1 MASLHSV
8 PAGIGPAVRRFGPS
22 LLRLAAGV
30 TVLWFL
36 VRQLGA
42 APFEDGLRAVTWQ
55 AVVAAVTLTALTTVC
70 SAWRWR
76 VVARALG
83 VDIGLPGAAGAYY
96 RSLFLNSVLPGG
108 ILGDV
113 HRAVMHGRR
122 AGDVARGVRAV
133 AWERLCGQVIQAVVT
148 AVVLLTL
155 PSPVRPALPYVL
167 AGIAGVAGCAAL
179 VVRGAARRGRS
190 RLTRAARAIA
200 ADLRRGLLARGVW
213 PQLTLAS
220 VLVVA
225 GHTATFVIA
234 ARVAGCTAPLGELV
248 ALLMVV
254 QTAAVIPLSIGGWG
268 PREGAA
274 AWAFAAAGLGAATGV
289 TVATLYAVLML
300 AAVAPGAGLLLRDAV
315 RRRRGRGHPGEPS
328 RTRSGAADDGGCS
341 RGLTARPVT
350 GAVQAAAIRRR
361 IRIPLRLADGYSTT
375 ATVVTFTGLADAQ
388 QHVALELGQ
397 PAAARLP
404 LVRLHSE
411 CLTGDVF
418 GSQRCDCGPQL
429 REAVERIT
437 KHGGYVLYLRQEG
450 RGIGLYDKLDAYALQ
465 DRGLDTYDANLALGH
480 RADERDYTS
489 AAQMLHALGASR
501 IALLSNNPDKGAQL
515 ARLGITI
522 ARHVP
527 TALHLTET
535 NAAYLTTKARR
546 GGHDLLS
553 RSLDRAAEP
562 HQQVGAPG
570 TRSASRASGP
580 RNQAGGRCRPAHPRP
595 VACRARPASRPGP
608 PVPPSPGDSATR
620 PGSC

>member
-1 MASLHSV
+1 MTPLHSV

-30 TVLWFL
+30 IVLWFL
-36 VRQLGA
+36 VRQLGT
-42 APFEDGLRAVTWQ
+42 APFEDGLRAVTWP

-83 VDIGLPGAAGAYY
+83 ADIDLPGATGAYY

-113 HRAVMHGRR
+113 HRAVTHGRR
-122 AGDVARGVRAV
+122 AGDVAQGVRAV

-179 VVRGAARRGRS
+179 VVGVAARRGRS
-190 RLTRAARAIA
+190 RPARAARAIA
-200 ADLRRGLLARGVW
+200 ADLRRGLLVAGVW
-213 PQLTLAS
+213 PQVTLAS
-220 VLVVA
+220 LLVVA

-234 ARVAGCTAPLGELV
+234 ARVAGCTAPLGELI

-254 QTAAVIPLSIGGWG
+254 QIAAGIPLSVGGWG
-268 PREGAA
+268 PREGVA
-274 AWAFAAAGLGAATGV
+274 AWAFAAAGLGAANGV
-289 TVATLYAVLML
+289 TAATLYAVIML
-300 AAVAPGAGLLLRDAV
+300 AAVAPGAGLLLGDAV
-315 RRRRGRGHPGEPS
+315 RRRRGRGHPGES
-328 RTRSGAADDGGCS
+328 REPDPAPLTKEAVRGLPALPATGDRPWRAADEALDLA
-341 RGLTARPVT
+341 RGRTARPVT
-350 GAVQAAAIRRR
+350 RAVQAAAIRRR
-361 IRIPLRLADGYSTT
+361 IRIPLRLADDYSTT
-375 ATVVTFTGLADAQ
+375 ATIVTFTGLTDAQ
-388 QHVALELGQ
+388 QHVALEFGR

-429 REAVERIT
+429 REAIERIT

-489 AAQMLHALGASR
+489 AAQMLHALGANR

-522 ARHVP
+522 ARQVP

-535 NAAYLTTKARR
+535 NAAYLTAKARR

-553 RSLDRAAEP
+553 RSLERAAEP
-562 HQQVGAPG
+562 HQPAGPAPLG
-570 TRSASRASGP
+570 TADR
-580 RNQAGGRCRPAHPRP
+580 
-595 VACRARPASRPGP
+595 
-608 PVPPSPGDSATR
+608 
-620 PGSC
+620 

>member
-1 MASLHSV
+1 
-8 PAGIGPAVRRFGPS
+8 
-22 LLRLAAGV
+22 
-30 TVLWFL
+30 
-36 VRQLGA
+36 
-42 APFEDGLRAVTWQ
+42 
-55 AVVAAVTLTALTTVC
+55 VC

-83 VDIGLPGAAGAYY
+83 ADIDLPGATGAYY

-113 HRAVMHGRR
+113 HRAVTQGRR
-122 AGDVARGVRAV
+122 AGDVAQGVRAV

-179 VVRGAARRGRS
+179 VVGVAARRGRS
-190 RLTRAARAIA
+190 RPARAAQTIA
-200 ADLRRGLLARGVW
+200 ADLRRGLLVPGVW
-213 PQLTLAS
+213 PQVTLAS

-234 ARVAGCTAPLGELV
+234 ARVAGSTAPLGELI

-254 QTAAVIPLSIGGWG
+254 QIAAGIPLSVGGWG
-268 PREGAA
+268 PREGVA
-274 AWAFAAAGLGAATGV
+274 AWAFAAAGLGAANGV
-289 TVATLYAVLML
+289 TVSTLYAVVML
-300 AAVAPGAGLLLRDAV
+300 AAVSPGAGLLARDAV
-315 RRRRGRGHPGEPS
+315 RRRRGPG
-328 RTRSGAADDGGCS
+328 RSGESSGPDPAPQTMEAV
-341 RGLTARPVT
+341 RGLPARPVT
-350 GAVQAAAIRRR
+350 RAVQAAAIRRR
-361 IRIPLRLADGYSTT
+361 IRMPLRLADDYSTT
-375 ATVVTFTGLADAQ
+375 ATVISFTGLTDAQ
-388 QHVALELGQ
+388 QHVALELGR
-397 PAAARLP
+397 PAAARVP

-480 RADERDYTS
+480 RADERDYTG
-489 AAQMLHALGASR
+489 AAQMLHALGINR

-515 ARLGITI
+515 ARLGIAI
-522 ARHVP
+522 ARQVP
-527 TALHLTET
+527 TALHLTGT
-535 NAAYLTTKARR
+535 NAAYLATKAGR

-553 RSLDRAAEP
+553 RSLERAAEP
-562 HQQVGAPG
+562 
-570 TRSASRASGP
+570 
-580 RNQAGGRCRPAHPRP
+580 GR
-595 VACRARPASRPGP
+595 
-608 PVPPSPGDSATR
+608 
-620 PGSC
+620 